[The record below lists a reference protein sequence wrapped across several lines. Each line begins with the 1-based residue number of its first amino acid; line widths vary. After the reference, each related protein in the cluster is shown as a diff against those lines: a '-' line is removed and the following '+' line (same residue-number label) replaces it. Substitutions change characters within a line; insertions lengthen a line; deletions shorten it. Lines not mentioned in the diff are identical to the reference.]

1 MMFRSVFIFKLFVN
15 ILFRREKKN
24 VNKESK
30 LSCLSRFLRLCKFKV
45 SLKFT
50 SNVDSNFNIYIYIY
64 FLD

>member
-1 MMFRSVFIFKLFVN
+1 VFLYLNCLLIFYLEEK
-15 ILFRREKKN
+15 KKN

-64 FLD
+64 IFS